1 VKGVKT
7 MNLLS
12 NSALLD
18 HLASSYALGTLR
30 GGARR
35 RFETLARESV
45 TIRTAAHIWQER
57 LAAMT
62 ELQPASI
69 PSPNVWK
76 RIANEMDVSAAASAA
91 SARPA
96 PLVQVDNSLHHQ
108 ILSRLR
114 RSVGLWRGTA
124 LATGLAT
131 VAAVGV
137 GLSLST
143 QVKQKD
149 LALVEA
155 SQAVRQSAMRVVALQ
170 AESRIDYVA
179 VLADDKAT
187 ASMLV
192 TYDPRKN
199 TLTVKR
205 VGGYQT
211 AFDRSLQLWALPGLP
226 GDAKPGAAAA
236 GPQSLGVLG
245 DGDVIRLTA
254 NESSVKNIP
263 ALAISLEPKG
273 GVPSETGPTG
283 PVLFKGALIQTV
295 L

>member
-1 VKGVKT
+1 

-12 NSALLD
+12 NPALLD
-18 HLASSYALGTLR
+18 HLASSFALGTLR

-35 RFETLARESV
+35 RFEALARESV
-45 TIRTAAHIWQER
+45 TIRATAHIWQER

-62 ELQPASI
+62 ELQPASV

-76 RIANEMDVSAAASAA
+76 RIANEVEVSATASVALP
-91 SARPA
+91 RPV
-96 PLVQVDNSLHHQ
+96 LVDNSLHHQ

-137 GLSLST
+137 SLSLNT
-143 QVKQKD
+143 QVKQTE
-149 LALVEA
+149 LALAEA
-155 SQAVRQSAMRVVALQ
+155 GQAVRQSAMRVVALQ

-211 AFDRSLQLWALPGLP
+211 AFDRSLQLWALPGQ
-226 GDAKPGAAAA
+226 AKPGVAA
-236 GPQSLGVLG
+236 GGPKSLGVLG

-254 NESSVKNIP
+254 SESSVKETP

>member
-1 VKGVKT
+1 

-12 NSALLD
+12 NPALLD

-45 TIRTAAHIWQER
+45 TIRTSAHIWQER

-62 ELQPASI
+62 ELQPASV

-76 RIANEMDVSAAASAA
+76 RIANEVEAVAVPV
-91 SARPA
+91 RPV

-137 GLSLST
+137 GLSLNT

-149 LALVEA
+149 LALAEA
-155 SQAVRQSAMRVVALQ
+155 GQAVRQSAMRVVALQ

-205 VGGYQT
+205 VGAYQT
-211 AFDRSLQLWALPGLP
+211 AFDRSLQLWALPGQ
-226 GDAKPGAAAA
+226 AKPGEVA
-236 GPQSLGVLG
+236 GGPKSWGVLG

-254 NESSVKNIP
+254 NESSVKETP
-263 ALAISLEPKG
+263 TLAISLEPKG

>member
-1 VKGVKT
+1 

-12 NSALLD
+12 NPTLLD

-45 TIRTAAHIWQER
+45 TIRTTAHIWQER

-62 ELQPASI
+62 ELQPASV

-76 RIANEMDVSAAASAA
+76 RIANEVEAAAVPVRSV
-91 SARPA
+91 

-137 GLSLST
+137 GLSLNT

-149 LALVEA
+149 LALAEA
-155 SQAVRQSAMRVVALQ
+155 GQAVRQSAMRVVALQ

-211 AFDRSLQLWALPGLP
+211 AFDRSLQLWALPGQ
-226 GDAKPGAAAA
+226 AKPGEAA
-236 GPQSLGVLG
+236 GGPKSLGVLG

-254 NESSVKNIP
+254 NESSVKEIP

>member
-1 VKGVKT
+1 

-12 NSALLD
+12 NPALLD

-45 TIRTAAHIWQER
+45 TIRTTAHIWQER

-62 ELQPASI
+62 ELQPASV

-76 RIANEMDVSAAASAA
+76 RIANEVEAAAVPVRSV
-91 SARPA
+91 

-137 GLSLST
+137 GLSLNT

-149 LALVEA
+149 LALAEA
-155 SQAVRQSAMRVVALQ
+155 GQAVRQSAMRVVALQ

-211 AFDRSLQLWALPGLP
+211 AFDRSLQLWALPGQ
-226 GDAKPGAAAA
+226 AKPGEAA
-236 GPQSLGVLG
+236 GGPKSLGVLG

-254 NESSVKNIP
+254 NESSVKEIP

>member
-1 VKGVKT
+1 

-12 NSALLD
+12 NPALLD

-45 TIRTAAHIWQER
+45 TIRTTAHIWQER

-62 ELQPASI
+62 ELQPTSV

-76 RIANEMDVSAAASAA
+76 RIANEVEAAAVPVRSV
-91 SARPA
+91 

-137 GLSLST
+137 CLSLNT

-149 LALVEA
+149 LALAEA
-155 SQAVRQSAMRVVALQ
+155 GQAVRQSAMRVVALQ
-170 AESRIDYVA
+170 AESHIDYVA

-211 AFDRSLQLWALPGLP
+211 AFDHSLQLWALPGQ
-226 GDAKPGAAAA
+226 AKPGEAA
-236 GPQSLGVLG
+236 GGPKSLGVLG
-245 DGDVIRLTA
+245 DGDVIHLTA
-254 NESSVKNIP
+254 NESSVKEAP

>member
-1 VKGVKT
+1 

-12 NSALLD
+12 NPALLD

-45 TIRTAAHIWQER
+45 TIRTTAHIWQER

-62 ELQPASI
+62 ELQPASV
-69 PSPNVWK
+69 PSQNVWK
-76 RIANEMDVSAAASAA
+76 RIANEVEAAAVPVRSV
-91 SARPA
+91 

-137 GLSLST
+137 GLSLNT

-149 LALVEA
+149 LALAEA
-155 SQAVRQSAMRVVALQ
+155 GQAVRQSAMRVVALQ

-211 AFDRSLQLWALPGLP
+211 AFDRSLQLWALPGQ
-226 GDAKPGAAAA
+226 AKPGEAA
-236 GPQSLGVLG
+236 GGPKSLGVLG

-254 NESSVKNIP
+254 NESSVKEIP

>member
-1 VKGVKT
+1 

-12 NSALLD
+12 NPALLD
-18 HLASSYALGTLR
+18 HLASSFALGTLR

-35 RFETLARESV
+35 RFEALARESV
-45 TIRTAAHIWQER
+45 TIRTTAHIWQER

-62 ELQPASI
+62 ELQPASV
-69 PSPNVWK
+69 PSPNVWI
-76 RIANEMDVSAAASAA
+76 RIANEVEVSATASVT
-91 SARPA
+91 SARS
-96 PLVQVDNSLHHQ
+96 VHVDNSLHHQ

-137 GLSLST
+137 SLSLNT
-143 QVKQKD
+143 QVKQTE
-149 LALVEA
+149 LALAEA
-155 SQAVRQSAMRVVALQ
+155 GQAVRQSAMRVVALQ

-211 AFDRSLQLWALPGLP
+211 AFDRSLQLWALPGQ
-226 GDAKPGAAAA
+226 AKPGVAA
-236 GPQSLGVLG
+236 GGPKSLGVLG

-254 NESSVKNIP
+254 SESSVKETP

-283 PVLFKGALIQTV
+283 PVLFKGALIHTV

>member
-1 VKGVKT
+1 

-12 NSALLD
+12 NPALLD

-35 RFETLARESV
+35 RFETMARESV
-45 TIRTAAHIWQER
+45 TIRATAHIWQER

-62 ELQPASI
+62 ELQPASV

-76 RIANEMDVSAAASAA
+76 RIANEVEAAGAA
-91 SARPA
+91 VPVRPV

-137 GLSLST
+137 GLSLNT
-143 QVKQKD
+143 QVRQKD
-149 LALVEA
+149 TALAEA
-155 SQAVRQSAMRVVALQ
+155 GQAVRQSAMRVVALQ

-211 AFDRSLQLWALPGLP
+211 AFDRSLQLWALPGQ
-226 GDAKPGAAAA
+226 AKPGEAA
-236 GPQSLGVLG
+236 GGPKSLGVLG

-254 NESSVKNIP
+254 NESSVKEIP